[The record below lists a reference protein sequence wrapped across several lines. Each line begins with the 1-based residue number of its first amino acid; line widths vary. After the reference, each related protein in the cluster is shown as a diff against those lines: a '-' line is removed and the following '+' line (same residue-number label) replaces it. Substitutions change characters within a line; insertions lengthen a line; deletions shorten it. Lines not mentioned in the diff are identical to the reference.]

1 MIKSVIAVAA
11 DNNILIAFP
20 AYRDFNYF
28 ECDVSLTEGITF
40 EGEEDTLEST
50 LNCETDPDHEFG
62 DVVFSLEGNT
72 DEFFHGLD
80 LSHGDVRIKVPID
93 AVSDHDIIEINDTSS
108 TQIVITYT
116 GDDRRKLVQR
126 PSIGSMFVL
135 VIRVSDDTDSTGRKK
150 VAQSASKLNDDIF
163 NWRNNN
169 LVSIYQTRES
179 CDICANSAC
188 SLCLHNCYE
197 QKMVYK
203 KCSDNK
209 LQIKPAQGNGIVKG
223 VIDLKA
229 PSNICSMTY
238 QEVGNWAFSQNE
250 VSSLF
255 SSGSYAKITHKMI
268 IMPNAKSSNG
278 QGCVDFRGGAAWGQV
293 NRSITWFQSKSA
305 SYPAVQVHEFGHNL
319 GMKHSGAPDSNGNF
333 KEYLDGSGYMGNRA
347 IWDEEGSNMCFNAAK
362 MWYFQWWSSF
372 HKTVWAS
379 STIQSAKL
387 IPLADVKKDRY
398 VSGSNMLLQ
407 VPSTDSTLYMIFNR
421 AKGVNEGVRADAN
434 KVVITEQNGR
444 TVVSKR
450 KAALGRGD
458 SYRQGNWNGS
468 GKTLVVKVT
477 DINYGSYADI
487 ADLQI
492 YFEGTAPDVSS
503 GCKDIVPRG
512 RNKWYDADGADY
524 DCNWYANKA
533 SNCASYGDQYSNF
546 GMTANEACCACQ

>member
-1 MIKSVIAVAA
+1 
-11 DNNILIAFP
+11 
-20 AYRDFNYF
+20 
-28 ECDVSLTEGITF
+28 
-40 EGEEDTLEST
+40 
-50 LNCETDPDHEFG
+50 
-62 DVVFSLEGNT
+62 
-72 DEFFHGLD
+72 
-80 LSHGDVRIKVPID
+80 
-93 AVSDHDIIEINDTSS
+93 
-108 TQIVITYT
+108 
-116 GDDRRKLVQR
+116 
-126 PSIGSMFVL
+126 
-135 VIRVSDDTDSTGRKK
+135 
-150 VAQSASKLNDDIF
+150 
-163 NWRNNN
+163 
-169 LVSIYQTRES
+169 
-179 CDICANSAC
+179 
-188 SLCLHNCYE
+188 
-197 QKMVYK
+197 
-203 KCSDNK
+203 
-209 LQIKPAQGNGIVKG
+209 LQIKPAQGNGIVRG

-255 SSGSYAKITHKMI
+255 TSGSYAKITHKML

-293 NRSITWFQSKSA
+293 NRSISWYQSRSA
-305 SYPAVQVHEFGHNL
+305 SYPAVQVHEIGHNL

-333 KEYLDGSGYMGNRA
+333 KEYLDGNGYMGNRA

-362 MWYFQWWSSF
+362 MWYFQWWSSY
-372 HKTVWAS
+372 HNTVWAS

-387 IPLADVKKDRY
+387 ISLADLKNDRV

-407 VPSTDSTLYMIFNR
+407 VPSTDSAFYIIFNR

-444 TVVSKR
+444 TVVSKW
-450 KAALGRGD
+450 KAALGRGE
-458 SYRQGNWNGS
+458 SYRQSNWNGS

-477 DINYGSYADI
+477 DIDFGSYADI

-492 YFEGTAPDVSS
+492 YLEGTAPDVSP
-503 GCKDIVPRG
+503 GCKDFVPRG

-524 DCNWYANKA
+524 DCDWYANKA